1 MHKFYS
7 SIKFPIEQDFSE
19 EYKYFYETITLLRFT
34 IIKFLKFLEPIILII
49 IGVNRLFDRKWPT
62 YSEKK
67 KPNKLCVVNPFL
79 VLDHS
84 HVMNTTFSSRI
95 ELNHFIYI
103 LYRKVK
109 LTGNKSVY
117 PDCLNNNFALKA
129 TYEISNFIQ
138 KNVFKSKFRVRIDQ
152 LFFSDTNSFNSLLE
166 GRRILGKIKSQDY
179 NYLMKHY

>member
-1 MHKFYS
+1 MKSLNILATNSELQCLFPEAKLKSIDNVEIGKHHK
-7 SIKFPIEQDFSE
+7 
-19 EYKYFYETITLLRFT
+19 
-34 IIKFLKFLEPIILII
+34 LII
-49 IGVNRLFDRKWPT
+49 DNNGEI
-62 YSEKK
+62 
-67 KPNKLCVVNPFL
+67 
-79 VLDHS
+79 
-84 HVMNTTFSSRI
+84 I

-179 NYLMKHY
+179 NYLIKHY

>member
-19 EYKYFYETITLLRFT
+19 DYKYFYETIPLSRFT
-34 IIKFLKFLEPIILII
+34 LIKFLKFLEPVFLSI
-49 IGVNRLFDRKWPT
+49 IGVNRLFDQKWPT

-67 KPNKLCVVNPFL
+67 KPTKLCVVNPFL

-84 HVMNTTFSSRI
+84 HVINSTFSSRI

-103 LYRKVK
+103 LYRKVL

-117 PDCLNNNFALKA
+117 PDCLDNNFALKA
-129 TYEISNFIQ
+129 TYEISNFVQ
-138 KNVFKSKFRVRIDQ
+138 KNVFKLKFRVRMDQ
-152 LFFSDTNSFNSLLE
+152 IFFSDTNSFSSLLE
-166 GRRILGKIKSQDY
+166 GRRILGKIQSQDY
-179 NYLMKHY
+179 NYIIKNY